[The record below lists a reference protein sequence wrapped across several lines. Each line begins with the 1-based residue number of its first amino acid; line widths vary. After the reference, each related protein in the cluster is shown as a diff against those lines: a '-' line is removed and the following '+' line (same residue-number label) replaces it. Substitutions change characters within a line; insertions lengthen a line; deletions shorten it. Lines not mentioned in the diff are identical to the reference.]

1 MILIIGTLIVLFI
14 VVWLGYEM
22 LIAPL
27 MPDDYGIE
35 EEDLEL
41 ENKDKK

>member
-1 MILIIGTLIVLFI
+1 MVLLVI
-14 VVWLGYEM
+14 VWLGYEM
-22 LIAPL
+22 VIAPL

-41 ENKDKK
+41 DNKDKR

>member
-1 MILIIGTLIVLFI
+1 MALIIGVLVVLLV

-41 ENKDKK
+41 DNKDKK